1 MSYFAFMKQ
10 ITVHFICRLNNIDFL
25 NFIFRL
31 YDTNNCIPK
40 KKKKVIKQSS
50 SAYKRNCNVA
60 ITSNFFF
67 ALIL

>member
-1 MSYFAFMKQ
+1 MSYFAVMTQ
-10 ITVHFICRLNNIDFL
+10 ITVHFIFRLNNIDFL

-40 KKKKVIKQSS
+40 KKKVIKQSS
-50 SAYKRNCNVA
+50 SAYKRNYNVA